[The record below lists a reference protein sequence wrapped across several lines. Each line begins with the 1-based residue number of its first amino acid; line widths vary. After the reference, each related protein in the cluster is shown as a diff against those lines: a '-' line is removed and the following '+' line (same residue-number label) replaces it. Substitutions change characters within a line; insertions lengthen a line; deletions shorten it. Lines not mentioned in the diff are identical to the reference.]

1 MECSQT
7 WTSKLRNCQS
17 TLTREI
23 LFWFFLLLFDFINK
37 CRLFLQEASLLI
49 DNSHFFI
56 FVILNIIV
64 AQNTLKLFS
73 NSELLLF
80 QLGRKSRFPP
90 KKSFITQTPKHG
102 YYFGYIILSQRL
114 PMISIFYTN
123 HINFDRSCHVWD
135 ETCRIILL
143 KIIDIILKTSSRYL
157 NPGIARKFTDLF
169 IPIFGNLP

>member
-1 MECSQT
+1 MNVEVTQLSIHFDKGNFILIFSPSLWFHKQMST
-7 WTSKLRNCQS
+7 ISSRSFTSDRQLP
-17 TLTREI
+17 
-23 LFWFFLLLFDFINK
+23 LFHI
-37 CRLFLQEASLLI
+37 C
-49 DNSHFFI
+49 HF
-56 FVILNIIV
+56 NIIV